1 MEVRLSIDAT
11 GKASAHLSADQP
23 QTLNLLQKDAPALTR
38 ALREAGLDV
47 SQDGLNFSL
56 RQQSDNS
63 QSGSHRKRQS
73 PFTQLFAFRHHRH
86 RRHRHDRRL
95 SWPGQ
100 WAVGHQGLKDFAMTV
115 TPASST
121 TPAATNQPDAMK
133 QLSGNFSTFLTLL
146 TTQLKNQDP
155 TSPMDSNQFTQQ
167 LVMYSQVEQQ
177 ITSNDNLKTL
187 ISQGTSN
194 AATMA
199 ANYLGKKVSV
209 TTGNA
214 SLTGGAANW
223 TYNLSGNSANTLLS
237 VVNASGKTVFTTA
250 GQTTTGN
257 STFTWDG
264 KDNNGNQLPDGTYK
278 LMVTAADSA
287 GNEIKSSVA
296 SAGTVAQ
303 IDMTVSPPKLV
314 VGSMEVD
321 LSDIAA
327 VAN

>member
-1 MEVRLSIDAT
+1 MSVISPTTTAT
-11 GKASAHLSADQP
+11 GTTEQP
-23 QTLNLLQKDAPALTR
+23 N
-38 ALREAGLDV
+38 
-47 SQDGLNFSL
+47 
-56 RQQSDNS
+56 
-63 QSGSHRKRQS
+63 
-73 PFTQLFAFRHHRH
+73 
-86 RRHRHDRRL
+86 
-95 SWPGQ
+95 
-100 WAVGHQGLKDFAMTV
+100 
-115 TPASST
+115 
-121 TPAATNQPDAMK
+121 AMK

-155 TSPMDSNQFTQQ
+155 TSPMDSNDFTQQ

-187 ISQGTSN
+187 IAQGTSN

-199 ANYLGKKVSV
+199 AGYLGKKVSV

-237 VVNASGKTVFTTA
+237 VVNASGKTVFSTA

-296 SAGTVAQ
+296 SAGTVSQ

>member
-1 MEVRLSIDAT
+1 
-11 GKASAHLSADQP
+11 
-23 QTLNLLQKDAPALTR
+23 
-38 ALREAGLDV
+38 
-47 SQDGLNFSL
+47 
-56 RQQSDNS
+56 
-63 QSGSHRKRQS
+63 
-73 PFTQLFAFRHHRH
+73 
-86 RRHRHDRRL
+86 
-95 SWPGQ
+95 
-100 WAVGHQGLKDFAMTV
+100 MTV

-121 TPAATNQPDAMK
+121 PTGATNQPDAMK

-194 AATMA
+194 AATLA
-199 ANYLGKKVSV
+199 AGYLGKKVSV
-209 TTGNA
+209 TTRNA
-214 SLTGGAANW
+214 SLSGGAANW
-223 TYNLSGNSANTLLS
+223 TYNLSGNAATSKLS
-237 VVNASGKTVFTTA
+237 VSDASGRTVFSTA

-257 STFTWDG
+257 SSFAWDG
-264 KDNNGNQLPDGTYK
+264 KDNNGNKLPDGTYK
-278 LMVTAADSA
+278 LTVTAADAA
-287 GNEIKSSVA
+287 GNDIKTSVA

>member
-1 MEVRLSIDAT
+1 
-11 GKASAHLSADQP
+11 
-23 QTLNLLQKDAPALTR
+23 
-38 ALREAGLDV
+38 
-47 SQDGLNFSL
+47 
-56 RQQSDNS
+56 
-63 QSGSHRKRQS
+63 
-73 PFTQLFAFRHHRH
+73 
-86 RRHRHDRRL
+86 
-95 SWPGQ
+95 
-100 WAVGHQGLKDFAMTV
+100 MTV

-121 TPAATNQPDAMK
+121 TTSPATQPDSMK

-155 TSPMDSNQFTQQ
+155 TSPMDSNEFTQQ

-177 ITSNDNLKTL
+177 IGTNDNLKTL
-187 ISQGTSN
+187 ISQGSSN

-199 ANYLGKKVSV
+199 AGYLGKKVSV

-214 SLTGGAANW
+214 SLTGGTANW
-223 TYNLSGNSANTLLS
+223 TYNLSGNAAANQLS
-237 VVNASGKTVFTTA
+237 VINSAGKTVFTTA

-278 LMVTAADSA
+278 LTVTAADSA
-287 GNEIKSSVA
+287 GNDIKSSVA
-296 SAGTVAQ
+296 SAGTVTQ